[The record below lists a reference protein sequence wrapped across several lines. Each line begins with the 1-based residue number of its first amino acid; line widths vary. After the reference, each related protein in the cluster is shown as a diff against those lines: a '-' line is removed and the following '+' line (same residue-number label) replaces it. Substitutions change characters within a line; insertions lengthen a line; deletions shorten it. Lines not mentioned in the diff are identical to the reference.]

1 MTSAEL
7 ATQLPDSL
15 GFEGSNFGVGLG
27 VGVGVGVGDGV
38 GVGVGAGVGAGVGD
52 GVGDGVE
59 TLTPLLHTSFLPDL
73 IQVYLK
79 PAE

>member
-15 GFEGSNFGVGLG
+15 GFEGSNFGAGAGVGVD
-27 VGVGVGVGDGV
+27 VGVGVGIGDGV

-52 GVGDGVE
+52 GVG

>member
-7 ATQLPDSL
+7 ATQFPDSL
-15 GFEGSNFGVGLG
+15 GFEGSNFGAGVAVGADVGVDVGVGVGIGEG
-27 VGVGVGVGDGV
+27 VGVGVGVGV
-38 GVGVGAGVGAGVGD
+38 GEGD
-52 GVGDGVE
+52 E

>member
-15 GFEGSNFGVGLG
+15 GFDGSNFGVGLG
-27 VGVGVGVGDGV
+27 VGVGVGVGDGLGD
-38 GVGVGAGVGAGVGD
+38 GVGVGD

-73 IQVYLK
+73 MQVYLS
-79 PAE
+79 PPT

>member
-38 GVGVGAGVGAGVGD
+38 GVIVGIGVGVGVGVGFTT
-52 GVGDGVE
+52 V
-59 TLTPLLHTSFLPDL
+59 TPLLHTNFFPLFTQANFFPP
-73 IQVYLK
+73 VV
-79 PAE
+79 

>member
-1 MTSAEL
+1 MTSTEL

-15 GFEGSNFGVGLG
+15 GFEGSNFGFGLG

-52 GVGDGVE
+52 GVG